1 MRNTWIFTWKEFLL
15 NLRSARF
22 AVGMLLCL
30 VIVPFTMIVSVSDY
44 RVQEEVCRSETRQA
58 RMAMNN
64 CFVWSKVRPTIVRE
78 PETLSLFSQG
88 ITNNM
93 GYIIPIQLGEIPFF
107 PSQFNWV
114 QNSPFMKVFASH
126 DFSSILSIMVSL
138 LALVFSYDAIT
149 REREE
154 GTLRFIFSSSVSRE
168 SFLLG
173 KWQGVVLTVFPIM
186 LACFLLAWGFIYW
199 GAGIRLSGSEWAGVG
214 WMLLG
219 SFVYLSAFAAFGILI
234 SSLTAKSVTSI
245 VICMLSWLGFLFV
258 IPALTSYLSR
268 NMVALP
274 AYKQVENQKN
284 ALYNSMSQEIN
295 AYWDAL
301 KDSMEMK
308 DVRYLFNIE
317 YEDGAK
323 QIRGGSRSML
333 EHTRRMAVRG
343 YEIRTDYAE
352 RMWKLDEE
360 YLHKLSGQ
368 RKWQDA
374 LSLLSPSSTYQR
386 FMSGLGNTDAASI
399 LAYMDS
405 VRSYRQRFI
414 AFMVDRDLF
423 RSISY
428 VTPCQEDEF
437 MEDAEWDAFE
447 ERVRKLQEEDLLALE
462 KIIIEIEEQY
472 ADKNYPFV
480 DVREVPRFS
489 VPELSGWERMRKG
502 LPAFTFLFLF
512 LIGCLGGAIY
522 MFKRYDLR

>member
-1 MRNTWIFTWKEFLL
+1 
-15 NLRSARF
+15 
-22 AVGMLLCL
+22 
-30 VIVPFTMIVSVSDY
+30 
-44 RVQEEVCRSETRQA
+44 
-58 RMAMNN
+58 
-64 CFVWSKVRPTIVRE
+64 
-78 PETLSLFSQG
+78 
-88 ITNNM
+88 
-93 GYIIPIQLGEIPFF
+93 
-107 PSQFNWV
+107 
-114 QNSPFMKVFASH
+114 
-126 DFSSILSIMVSL
+126 
-138 LALVFSYDAIT
+138 
-149 REREE
+149 
-154 GTLRFIFSSSVSRE
+154 
-168 SFLLG
+168 
-173 KWQGVVLTVFPIM
+173 
-186 LACFLLAWGFIYW
+186 
-199 GAGIRLSGSEWAGVG
+199 
-214 WMLLG
+214 
-219 SFVYLSAFAAFGILI
+219 
-234 SSLTAKSVTSI
+234 
-245 VICMLSWLGFLFV
+245 
-258 IPALTSYLSR
+258 
-268 NMVALP
+268 MVALP

>member
-1 MRNTWIFTWKEFLL
+1 MRNVWIFTWKEFQL

-22 AVGMLLCL
+22 TVGLLLCL

-44 RVQEEVCRSETRQA
+44 RVQEMVCRSEAEQA
-58 RMAMNN
+58 RTAMNT
-64 CFVWSKVRPTIVRE
+64 CFVWSQVRPTLVRE
-78 PETLSLFSQG
+78 PETLSLLSRG
-88 ITNNM
+88 ITNNV
-93 GYIIPIQLGEIPFF
+93 GYIIPIQLGEIPFL
-107 PSQFNWV
+107 PSQFNWI
-114 QNSPFMKVFASH
+114 QNSPFMKVFTPL
-126 DFSSILSIMVSL
+126 DFSTMLGIMVSL

-154 GTLRFIFSSSVSRE
+154 GTLRFIFSSSVSRD

-173 KWQGVVLTVFPIM
+173 KWLGVVLTVFPIV
-186 LACFLLAWGFIYW
+186 LACFWVAWGFMYW

-245 VICMLSWLGFLFV
+245 VIGMLSWLGFLFV

-284 ALYNSMSQEIN
+284 ALHNSRRHEIN
-295 AYWDAL
+295 TYWDAL
-301 KDSMEMK
+301 QDSMEMK

-317 YEDGAK
+317 NEDGAK
-323 QIRGGSRSML
+323 QIRGGSRSVL
-333 EHTRRMAVRG
+333 EHTRRMAVQE

-399 LAYMDS
+399 LVYMDS
-405 VRSYRQRFI
+405 VRLYRRRFI
-414 AFMVDRDLF
+414 AFMEDRDLF

-437 MEDAEWDAFE
+437 MEDADWDAFE
-447 ERVRKLQEEDLLALE
+447 ERIRKLQEEDLLALE
-462 KIIIEIEEQY
+462 RIMIETEERY
-472 ADKNYPFV
+472 GDKNYSFV

-489 VPELSGWERMRKG
+489 VPELSGWQRMEKG
-502 LPAFTFLFLF
+502 ARAFMFLCLF
-512 LIGCLGGAIY
+512 FIGCLVGAIY
-522 MFKRYDLR
+522 VFRRYDLR